1 MNGEERKSRHA
12 ILEKKIFYG
21 FAGSLVLFVLIGG
34 LAFLLA
40 LSYATTLRRIS
51 EVQENMTLLAD
62 VDRLLN
68 LAESQQRIYL
78 ITGESQY
85 LSSEQ
90 ARLEHSEKL
99 NAALG
104 HLRQYAGMSEA
115 FMKELEDRIR
125 LRLALLDQVI
135 TLREQKGFEA
145 ARNFVMIGAGRAQ
158 MARIAEMLRQLEA
171 QQKTMLRQHHIQ
183 AQRRA
188 QWMTS
193 TFAVLP
199 VFTVAFI
206 TLMFLQI
213 RQEVNNRQAMEK
225 TLREREASL
234 HGAMDAAVDGIIT
247 IDHQGIVQSINP
259 AAKRMFG
266 YTADEVI
273 GRNVS
278 MLMPEP
284 YHSEHDAYLK
294 HYLSTGEKR
303 IIGIGR
309 EVSGKRKNGEV
320 FPLELAVGETWA
332 SGNRIFIGTIRDI
345 TARKNAEQEQTRLMN
360 ELRAANEELMNFSY
374 VVSHDLKAPLRGIG
388 SLANWLIED
397 YASKLDEEGN
407 KHLQML
413 IGRVR
418 RMDGLID
425 GILEYSRVGRLRET
439 ESELDIEKIVQG
451 TIELLDV
458 QENIEVSVETPLP
471 RLFAEATRI
480 QQTFQNLIG
489 NAVKYMDKPHGEIRI
504 GCHAQGRMW
513 HFYVCD
519 NGPGIEERNFDKIF
533 QLFQT
538 LAPRDR
544 VESTGVG
551 LAIVKKIVEMY
562 GGRIWVES
570 TREKG
575 SCFHF
580 TLPKY
585 AGQNTQYAEVKDANR
600 KTYSPG

>member
-1 MNGEERKSRHA
+1 MNGEGRQNRQA

-21 FAGSLVLFVLIGG
+21 FAGSLLLLVLIGG
-34 LAFLLA
+34 LAFLSA
-40 LSYATTLRRIS
+40 LSYAKTLGKIS
-51 EVQENMTLLAD
+51 DIQENMATLAD
-62 VDRLLN
+62 VASMLN
-68 LAESQQRIYL
+68 RAESWQRIYL
-78 ITGESQY
+78 ITGEKKSIPSRQTK
-85 LSSEQ
+85 LQRAAE
-90 ARLEHSEKL
+90 L

-104 HLRQYAGMSEA
+104 HLKQHAGVNEQ

-125 LRLALLDQVI
+125 LRLELLDQAIVV
-135 TLREQKGFEA
+135 REQKGFEA
-145 ARNFVMIGAGRAQ
+145 VRNLISAGAGRAE
-158 MARIAEMLRQLEA
+158 MARIEEMLHQLET
-171 QQKTMLRQHHIQ
+171 QQKTKLWQHNIE
-183 AQRRA
+183 ARRRA

-193 TFAVLP
+193 AFAVLP

-225 TLREREASL
+225 ALYEREARL

-247 IDHQGIVQSINP
+247 IDHRGIVQSMNP
-259 AAKRMFG
+259 AAERMFG
-266 YTADEVI
+266 YTSDEVI

-294 HYLSTGEKR
+294 NYLSTGEKR

-320 FPLELAVGETWA
+320 FPLELAVGEAWA

-360 ELRAANEELMNFSY
+360 ELRAANEELTNFSY

-397 YASKLDEEGN
+397 YGGKLDEEGN

-439 ESELDIEKIVQG
+439 ESELDVEKLVQG
-451 TIELLDV
+451 TIELFDV
-458 QENIEVSVETPLP
+458 PKNIAVTIETPLP

-480 QQTFQNLIG
+480 QQIFQNLIG

-519 NGPGIEERNFDKIF
+519 NGPGIEARNFDKIF

-551 LAIVKKIVEMY
+551 LAIVKKIVEIC

-570 TREKG
+570 TRGKG

-580 TLPKY
+580 TLPEH
-585 AGQNTQYAEVKDANR
+585 AGQDTRYAEVKDANR
-600 KTYSPG
+600 KTNSSG